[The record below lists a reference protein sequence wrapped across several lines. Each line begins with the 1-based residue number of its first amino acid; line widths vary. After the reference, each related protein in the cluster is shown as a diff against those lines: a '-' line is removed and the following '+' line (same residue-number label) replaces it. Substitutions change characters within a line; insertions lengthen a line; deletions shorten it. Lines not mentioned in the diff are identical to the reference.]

1 MRIRYLATAI
11 LIAIV
16 AASCSQESDDESAEL
31 YRLATDAETFFK
43 ADDASASLA
52 NHQRLVLSLVNCN
65 AGRLPW
71 SERLYAAH
79 EVALWAKRSY
89 RYSNKLASITVV
101 FVERHWIPFY
111 WKTSQSY
118 GFAVKGLEQVPM
130 PSSEPASAPR

>member
-16 AASCSQESDDESAEL
+16 VASCSQESDDELAEL
-31 YRLATDAETFFK
+31 HRLATDAETFFK
-43 ADDASASLA
+43 ADDASASLESD
-52 NHQRLVLSLVNCN
+52 QRLVLSLVNCN
-65 AGRLPW
+65 AGRLPY

-101 FVERHWIPFY
+101 FIERHWLPFY
-111 WKTSQSY
+111 WTTSRRFD
-118 GFAVKGLEQVPM
+118 FAVKGLEQIPM
-130 PSSEPASAPR
+130 PSSDK